1 MSNVSFQQRDY
12 GKPEYSTLKSTDY
25 ENVML
30 MSIVCLMGLLVKKK
44 KKQQKSSVLI
54 KVKEVYFVFV
64 C

>member
-12 GKPEYSTLKSTDY
+12 VKPEYSTLKSTDY

-44 KKQQKSSVLI
+44 TTEKLCINQG
-54 KVKEVYFVFV
+54 
-64 C
+64 